1 MRYRHR
7 GGGKLLDELDTVQ
20 RWSEQP
26 TVPILTLE
34 VMTAAPARL
43 EDGMIV
49 RADGVLWN
57 PGAGAGVYCYYG
69 AAWNLLG

>member
-1 MRYRHR
+1 MRYQSGR
-7 GGGKLLDELDTVQ
+7 GQSLVAELQTLR
-20 RWSEQP
+20 RWTEQP

-34 VMTAAPARL
+34 TLYAAPARL

-49 RADGVLWN
+49 KADGVTWN
-57 PGAGAGVYCYYG
+57 PGAGPGVYCYYG